1 MKKLKIVPPF
11 LISINSE
18 EDAKKVADL
27 LLRMRIKTIKDK
39 SFTAKILIEDRVN
52 YLFIGHLYS
61 EDKTY
66 VRKVAKVENFK
77 DYFLYTAEEFVE
89 KHKSKKNSIK
99 QYIRDNMPES
109 WSHVATEMRVREELI
124 RRINDTI
131 PNCYKN
137 NKSYLDSINVLKR
150 MFRAT
155 SLVYHLIDMTDA
167 DLEKWKTFS
176 NKVKDYEE
184 SCR

>member
-18 EDAKKVADL
+18 KDAKKVADL

-39 SFTAKILIEDRVN
+39 FFTAKILIEDRVN

-77 DYFLYTAEEFVE
+77 DYQMIVTSTA
-89 KHKSKKNSIK
+89 I
-99 QYIRDNMPES
+99 PG
-109 WSHVATEMRVREELI
+109 EMRV
-124 RRINDTI
+124 D
-131 PNCYKN
+131 
-137 NKSYLDSINVLKR
+137 KR
-150 MFRAT
+150 
-155 SLVYHLIDMTDA
+155 L
-167 DLEKWKTFS
+167 
-176 NKVKDYEE
+176 
-184 SCR
+184 